1 MPDLETPMTEPDA
14 TSEPEPLGD
23 AGIAALQKERD
34 QRKALE
40 KQIREL
46 KPLAAKARELEE
58 ASKSELDKA
67 AERATAAEA
76 RAAAAEAQLVR
87 KDIAAAKGL
96 KPEAA
101 EFLTGTTPEEIEA
114 SADKWL
120 ALMPEQQRP
129 PGRPVEQLQSGAVP
143 AANQSGS
150 SPDDWIRNAVAARQS
165 R

>member
-1 MPDLETPMTEPDA
+1 MPDLETTTPETDA

-23 AGIAALQKERD
+23 AGLAALQKERD

-76 RAAAAEAQLVR
+76 RAANAEAQLVR
-87 KDIAAAKGL
+87 KDIAASKGL

-114 SADKWL
+114 SAEKLL
-120 ALMPEQQRP
+120 ALMPDPQRP
-129 PGRPVEQLQSGAVP
+129 PG
-143 AANQSGS
+143 
-150 SPDDWIRNAVAARQS
+150 
-165 R
+165 

>member
-1 MPDLETPMTEPDA
+1 MPDLETTTPETDA

-23 AGIAALQKERD
+23 AGLAALQKERD

-76 RAAAAEAQLVR
+76 RASNAEAQLVR
-87 KDIAAAKGL
+87 KDIAASKGL

-114 SADKWL
+114 SAEKLL
-120 ALMPEQQRP
+120 ALMPDPQRP

-143 AANQSGS
+143 TANQSGS
-150 SPDDWIRNAVAARQS
+150 TPDDWIRHAVAARQS

>member
-1 MPDLETPMTEPDA
+1 MPDLETPMPEPDA

-67 AERATAAEA
+67 AERAAAAEA

-114 SADKWL
+114 SADKLL

-143 AANQSGS
+143 AANQA
-150 SPDDWIRNAVAARQS
+150 PQDPNTWLRQAFAKQ
-165 R
+165 

>member
-114 SADKWL
+114 SADKLL

-143 AANQSGS
+143 AANQA
-150 SPDDWIRNAVAARQS
+150 PQDPNTWLRQAFAKQ
-165 R
+165 